1 MSASRGFRGSFSMIS
16 RSGGLKPRAV
26 AGKPSVTRFTQSSCT
41 GIRASGRPRIAVRKM
56 LEPESRALAPSR
68 PAPTKRRV
76 QLMLITQD
84 GSHLLLC

>member
-1 MSASRGFRGSFSMIS
+1 MRASRGFRGSFSMMS

-56 LEPESRALAPSR
+56 LEPGSEALGPSNWRA
-68 PAPTKRRV
+68 
-76 QLMLITQD
+76 Q
-84 GSHLLLC
+84 LLLTL